1 MKIPEYSS
9 NKNSLV
15 TFCSAS
21 ITQNY
26 LVLLGDEYFY
36 NFVGRQMGIR
46 FTDLIHPDY
55 LKEFTTACT
64 ELVVGESV
72 RLIIM
77 LKDSDDAYHLS
88 DVTISNNGRILAN
101 EAVLDLRIY
110 NITSIENRH
119 IKFSNDL
126 NKYRSF
132 LSMYQDYL
140 FDYDTETGK
149 FSIYLYLGSKSTPF
163 IQCTM
168 EEFYKKVTRHYEK
181 PEDLTEFETFYQ
193 HVKKADENFSL
204 SLNLPSLKDFSVK
217 DRFHING
224 KVIYKS
230 SMAPVVIG
238 IIKHIA
244 KDDDAM
250 IPYYATKEGKDPATG
265 LLNKRASSEYT
276 TDILN
281 LNDGQNHYMLMIDA
295 DNFKDIND
303 TYGHLFGDEVL
314 LKVASIISST
324 LNGRGIC
331 GRFGGDEFYIFTTNI
346 RNEQQLRNMLTTM
359 RKKIYYA
366 FDGIMEDFHLTLS
379 IGISLYPD
387 DGSEY
392 NELFKKADKCLYLA
406 KDKGKNRF
414 IIYDEKLHGGILD
427 DSNLLRRA
435 FNPLEKAEYLAGVTA
450 DVGTG
455 VASGDLSK
463 IPELLEYIRSS
474 FELDGIRI
482 YSKKN
487 KSLMYQCGSYKK
499 VPSYEEF
506 AKNGE
511 FLTFYNVNQILTI
524 GSLPSF
530 ESNDREFSRAMTSNN
545 IMATIT
551 MHFTNKEGDD
561 LFFFYDIFNHST
573 RWNESDKNYLLTISK
588 MLSRML

>member
-1 MKIPEYSS
+1 M
-9 NKNSLV
+9 
-15 TFCSAS
+15 
-21 ITQNY
+21 
-26 LVLLGDEYFY
+26 
-36 NFVGRQMGIR
+36 
-46 FTDLIHPDY
+46 
-55 LKEFTTACT
+55 
-64 ELVVGESV
+64 GESV

-101 EAVLDLRIY
+101 EAVLDLQIY
-110 NITSIENRH
+110 NVTSIENWH
-119 IKFSNDL
+119 VKFSNDL

-140 FDYDTETGK
+140 FDYDTETGN

-168 EEFYKKVTRHYEK
+168 EEFYEKVTRHYQK
-181 PEDLTEFETFYQ
+181 PKDLTEFETFYR

-224 KVIYKS
+224 KVIYKN

-238 IIKHIA
+238 IIKHVA
-244 KDDDAM
+244 KDDNAT

-281 LNDGQNHYMLMIDA
+281 MNDGQNHYMIMIDA

-324 LNGRGIC
+324 VNGRGIC

-392 NELFKKADKCLYLA
+392 DELFKKADKCLYLA
-406 KDKGKNRF
+406 KNKGKNRF

-427 DSNLLRRA
+427 DSSLLRRT

-450 DVGTG
+450 DVGAG
-455 VASGDLSK
+455 VVSGDLSK

-482 YSKKN
+482 YSKNN

-499 VPSYEEF
+499 IPSYEEF

-530 ESNDREFSRAMTSNN
+530 ESNDREFSRAMASNN
-545 IMATIT
+545 IMATLT

-561 LFFFYDIFNHST
+561 LFFFYDIFNRSI

-588 MLSRML
+588 MLSLIL